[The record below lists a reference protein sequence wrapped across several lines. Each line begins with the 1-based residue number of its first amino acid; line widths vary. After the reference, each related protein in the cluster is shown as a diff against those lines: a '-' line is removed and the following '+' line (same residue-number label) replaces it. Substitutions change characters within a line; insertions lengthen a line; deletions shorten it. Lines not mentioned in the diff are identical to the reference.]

1 MKRKIIIICI
11 SLLIPYIVTLLCV
24 KRSGSLYK
32 VYEVKDSGYTIELED
47 GCIDMEKFIP
57 MVLMTRMDISSEEEA
72 LKVQAVII
80 RTYIAGKLEEKGSA
94 SISVSDLN
102 LNYLSYDKMKK
113 IWGED
118 FTKNYNLLNKV
129 ISNTSLQVITY
140 DDKLITPY
148 YHEAS
153 YGKTRQSDK
162 DYIKSVKSENDI
174 MAKNFLK
181 IQYYSIDD
189 LDKKLREKNQKYAL
203 DKDKGASNFEFIYNE
218 GTEYVEA
225 LKIGENQITGGEF
238 VEIFDLPSHAFTIE
252 DYEGQIR
259 IITKGMGHGYGV
271 SMYGA
276 SSMAEDGN
284 GFETIIKHY
293 FTGVSIVQLEV

>member
-32 VYEVKDSGYTIELED
+32 IYEVKDSGYTIELED
-47 GCIDMEKFIP
+47 GCIDMERFIP

-80 RTYIAGKLEEKGSA
+80 RTYIAGKLEEKKTA

-102 LNYLSYDKMKK
+102 LNYISYDKMKK
-113 IWGED
+113 IWDED
-118 FTKNYNLLNKV
+118 FTRNYNFLNKI
-129 ISNTSLQVITY
+129 ISNTSMQVITY

-162 DYIKSVKSENDI
+162 DYLKSVKSENDI

-181 IQYYSIDD
+181 IQYYSIDEVA
-189 LDKKLREKNQKYAL
+189 KKLREKNQEYEI
-203 DKDKGASNFEFIYNE
+203 DKEKGASNFEFIYNE

-225 LKIGENQITGGEF
+225 VKIGEVRITGSEF
-238 VEIFDLPSHAFTIE
+238 VEIFDLTSHAFTVE
-252 DYEGQIR
+252 DYEDQLR

-271 SMYGA
+271 SMCGA
-276 SSMAEDGN
+276 SLMAEDGN
-284 GFETIIKHY
+284 SYETIINHY
-293 FTGVSIVQLEV
+293 YSGVSIVQLEV

>member
-1 MKRKIIIICI
+1 MKKKIIIICI
-11 SLLIPYIVTLLCV
+11 SLIIPYIVTLLCV

-32 VYEVKDSGYTIELED
+32 VYEVKDSGYTIELD
-47 GCIDMEKFIP
+47 NVSIDMERFIP
-57 MVLMTRMDISSEEEA
+57 MVLMTRMDITDEEEA

-80 RTYIAGKLEEKGSA
+80 RTYISGKLEENKTN
-94 SISVSDLN
+94 SISVSDLK
-102 LNYLSYDKMKK
+102 LNYLSYDKMKN

-118 FTKNYNLLNKV
+118 FTKNYNILNKI
-129 ISNTSLQVITY
+129 ISNTSMKVITY

-153 YGKTRQSDK
+153 YGKTRTSDK
-162 DYIKSVKSENDI
+162 DYLKSVESENDI

-181 IQYYSIDD
+181 IQYYTLDD
-189 LDKKLREKNQKYAL
+189 IDKKLKEKSQDYTF
-203 DKDKGASNFEFIYNE
+203 DKEKGASNFEYIYNE

-225 LKIGENQITGGEF
+225 LKIGENQISGSEF
-238 VEIFDLPSHAFTIE
+238 ADIFDIPSESFTIE

-259 IITKGMGHGYGV
+259 IISKGLGHGYGV

-276 SSMAEDGN
+276 SYMAENGN
-284 GFETIIKHY
+284 SYETIIKHY
-293 FTGVSIVQLEV
+293 FTGVSIAELEV